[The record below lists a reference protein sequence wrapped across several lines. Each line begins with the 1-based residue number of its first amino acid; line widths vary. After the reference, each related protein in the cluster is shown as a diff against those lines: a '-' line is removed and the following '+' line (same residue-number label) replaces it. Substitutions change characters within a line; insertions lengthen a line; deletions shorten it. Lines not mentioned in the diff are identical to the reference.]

1 MIAKLLLLTFVGF
14 CTAYQYS
21 SEYEFPYSRPI
32 NQTGFEFGAWEAN
45 REYVYNVSTKTM
57 TALPDLEDYWTGI
70 VTHGYLVIR
79 PKDHNYVVAYI
90 DRPTYAVF
98 NEYLPRGYRTKLA
111 EFDLKWQPMPF
122 SSKPFG
128 IYYNKGAVKG
138 FYVEKTVPNHEV
150 NMLKAWVSQ
159 FQLDT
164 QGAYVIKSEF
174 NQFPENNTLTGVFKT
189 MEPSVTGECETLYD
203 VNAVPE
209 YFIQSHKE
217 WVPQPQYFEEDQHV
231 FHVVKTRNFDNC
243 DERRGYHFGFS
254 GFSDFKPNTNQM
266 GNILTKSEVSQMYL
280 TGDWHNYTI
289 QSVSTVNKVVV
300 SPSLVNAQKA
310 MVYAQVNM
318 TLNYIKPYEHVPE
331 GPADDRQVFVDLV
344 YSYNMAHDKQ
354 NYVRPANETEDSS
367 SSSSDSSSSEE
378 EPRENYFKIS
388 PAEQY
393 SNTLKNVDARGN
405 RYRRDLTAQKEK
417 EYYESYKRD
426 QHRLHKENDTSSSSD
441 DSSSS
446 SSSSSES
453 DEHEHLFSSSSE
465 SDSDSLSSEEYY
477 YQPIPESLKDAPQTP
492 FLPYF
497 TGYKGY
503 SVQYARNVDATHYV
517 YKLAYEIATELQEIS
532 QVPKSNTLNKFTIL
546 ARVLRTMNYQ
556 DIYDVCQKLFV
567 SQKEREEGSNHSE
580 SFAKKCDAWNTF
592 RDALA
597 QAGTPPAFKVIKEL
611 IEEKKLRGD
620 EAATVI
626 ATLPKTIRY
635 PTQTIMHEYFLLVT
649 SNTVQHQEYL
659 NVTALIS
666 YCDFLNRAQVNNQ
679 SAYNY
684 YPVHS
689 FGRLADEDYK
699 IVAHKVVPWLSHQLR
714 EAVKAGD
721 SVKVQ
726 VYIRCLGHLG
736 HPEILNVFEPYLE
749 GKIPVTHFQRLA
761 MIVAFDRLVE
771 NYPRLARSVL
781 FKVYQNTGDAHE
793 VRCAAVYL
801 LVRTKP
807 PVYMLQRMAEQT
819 HYDPSTYVR
828 AAVKTALE
836 SASEADQ
843 FDDDD
848 EFWQNAQ
855 AAIKHLNPR
864 DFSLQYSGTY
874 LRDFAFKELEMSYRL
889 YFSQIA
895 SDDHYVPSGFFFH
908 LRKNLGGLKR
918 FSTFYYLVSSME
930 TFFDIL
936 DKQYD
941 TYNKHEEYKS
951 NDYYY
956 NYYKQYPSLFKD
968 YFSKYSKNHKYQN
981 DYFEQFGNKNQE
993 DFQKWSTTRIAKMLN
1008 IDPEEAEELEGQ
1020 FLFQIF
1026 NGERFFAFN
1035 NQTIEQFPSL
1045 AKKFFAD
1052 FEDGY
1057 AYNFTKF
1064 YQQQAVSIAFPL
1076 ATGLPFTYTL
1086 KTPTLFKFEFE
1097 ATATT
1102 YPSIFQ
1108 TPTGYPEKEFDDF
1121 IRFPRWFNGS
1131 ADVNCAYSR
1140 LVDAKVGFI
1149 TPFDHQRY
1157 VAGYQKKMQGYLP
1170 FSFDF
1175 GFDFENNDYEVNVQP
1190 LEPHKDVLLFH
1201 LSSWPYTG
1209 YKDITD
1215 LRPMSEQP
1223 SVRVLHDRHQT
1234 TKTYEQTFGERFF
1247 GVAFRFQAKYDKDFI
1262 DYAYFMKHVQQ
1273 HDYWS
1278 ALVYPFASETYHY
1291 HNLNLYYD
1299 AQRTPVKNVKFV
1311 LHHKQADY
1319 DQDFQ
1324 TADVKHPKGRHG
1336 FSGYYNEYNYAQ
1348 PFVYYAGSQRRQE
1361 QFMRNAGAGIRNSDV
1376 DVYDFGIVFEGKQQK
1391 AEFVFTTAY
1400 ADSPVD
1406 EKERFLFFLSY
1417 SPYVSSS
1424 AFYEF
1429 IPFSGKQFQMCFS
1442 ATNEYPNLPKL
1453 NFLNVLNFDKVGS
1466 MNWELSYG
1474 EKCQGGS
1481 HVSMKGKLAQSEYY
1495 RHYLRISEVGQY
1507 CKKQMDNGY
1516 FQLPACQNATR
1527 QAGYFDSYS
1536 FDFEYKDVSTY
1547 AKNMTYKFF
1556 DFARYM
1562 AFPYYSE
1569 DFFYQGK
1576 HDQFKFDFQLAPYGD
1591 FYNASF
1597 YGPQYSFAVENYPID
1612 NEYARYFFAIHPEL
1626 DYYERMLTYA
1636 YRGNY
1641 HPSCVVS
1648 NKFINTFDG
1657 KTFDYELGSCW
1668 HVLLHTVKP
1677 DYYFYAQD
1685 SHFMNSDYE
1694 YNWKNGFSEDEQM
1707 TILARHGENNQL
1719 YLKAILGQYKQNDY
1733 NIDIIPHGHELPHV
1747 YINGKPQQI
1756 HEKYAIEMY
1765 TNDDG
1770 GDQPLIRVYALP
1782 GNELEISFRDDDI
1795 KIVFDGYRAR
1805 VFADQSYYN
1814 NFVGLCG
1821 TNNGEGEDDFITPD
1835 QCVMRKPEYFAGSYA
1850 IHGLNCSGP
1859 ASAYYTEYHQK
1870 AQEHCVKPQYY
1881 FGNVISELEAGRS
1894 RYNYYYK
1901 DFDLSD
1907 SSSSESDES
1916 DSSSSSSSSSS
1927 EEDHHSPSEFF
1938 AEKQYFTEKEC
1949 GVQHRVQ
1956 YVEQGDKICFSIRP
1970 LPTCSSQ
1977 CKVLDKVPKYVDV
1990 HCRDVT
1996 DSVAQLFK
2004 QQIRKGVNPDMSKK
2018 SVTKTVKFFLPK
2030 KCVHV
2035 Y

>member
-45 REYVYNVSTKTM
+45 REYVYNVTTKTM

-159 FQLDT
+159 LQLDT

-174 NQFPENNTLTGVFKT
+174 NQFPENNTLTSVFKT

-378 EPRENYFKIS
+378 EPRENFKIS

-393 SNTLKNVDARGN
+393 SNTLKHVDARGN
-405 RYRRDLTAQKEK
+405 RNRRDLTAQKEK

-453 DEHEHLFSSSSE
+453 DEHDHLFSSSSE
-465 SDSDSLSSEEYY
+465 SESESDSLSSEEYY

-649 SNTVQHQEYL
+649 SSTVQHQEYL

-721 SVKVQ
+721 SIKVQ

-836 SASEADQ
+836 SASEADE

-874 LRDFAFKELEMSYRL
+874 LRDFAFKELELSYRL

-1035 NQTIEQFPSL
+1035 NQTMEQFPSL

-1057 AYNFTKF
+1057 AYNITKF

-1086 KTPTLFKFEFE
+1086 KTPTVVKFEFE
-1097 ATATT
+1097 TTATT
-1102 YPSIFQ
+1102 YPSIFK

-1131 ADVNCAYSR
+1131 ADVNVAYSR
-1140 LVDAKVGFI
+1140 LVDAKVGFT

-1157 VAGYQKKMQGYLP
+1157 VAGYQKKMQAYLP

-1190 LEPHKDVLLFH
+1190 LEAHKDVLLFH

-1223 SVRVLHDRHQT
+1223 SVRVLHDREQT
-1234 TKTYEQTFGERFF
+1234 TKSYEQTFGERLF
-1247 GVAFRFQAKYDKDFI
+1247 GVAFRFQAKYDKDFV
-1262 DYAYFMKHVQQ
+1262 DYAYFMKHIQQ

-1336 FSGYYNEYNYAQ
+1336 FSGYYNEYNYASLRLLRWKPTPPGAVHAQ
-1348 PFVYYAGSQRRQE
+1348 RWSRYPQQRRRCLRL
-1361 QFMRNAGAGIRNSDV
+1361 RNRVRGQAA
-1376 DVYDFGIVFEGKQQK
+1376 EG
-1391 AEFVFTTAY
+1391 
-1400 ADSPVD
+1400 
-1406 EKERFLFFLSY
+1406 
-1417 SPYVSSS
+1417 
-1424 AFYEF
+1424 
-1429 IPFSGKQFQMCFS
+1429 
-1442 ATNEYPNLPKL
+1442 
-1453 NFLNVLNFDKVGS
+1453 
-1466 MNWELSYG
+1466 
-1474 EKCQGGS
+1474 
-1481 HVSMKGKLAQSEYY
+1481 
-1495 RHYLRISEVGQY
+1495 
-1507 CKKQMDNGY
+1507 
-1516 FQLPACQNATR
+1516 
-1527 QAGYFDSYS
+1527 
-1536 FDFEYKDVSTY
+1536 
-1547 AKNMTYKFF
+1547 
-1556 DFARYM
+1556 
-1562 AFPYYSE
+1562 
-1569 DFFYQGK
+1569 
-1576 HDQFKFDFQLAPYGD
+1576 
-1591 FYNASF
+1591 
-1597 YGPQYSFAVENYPID
+1597 
-1612 NEYARYFFAIHPEL
+1612 
-1626 DYYERMLTYA
+1626 
-1636 YRGNY
+1636 
-1641 HPSCVVS
+1641 
-1648 NKFINTFDG
+1648 
-1657 KTFDYELGSCW
+1657 
-1668 HVLLHTVKP
+1668 
-1677 DYYFYAQD
+1677 
-1685 SHFMNSDYE
+1685 
-1694 YNWKNGFSEDEQM
+1694 
-1707 TILARHGENNQL
+1707 
-1719 YLKAILGQYKQNDY
+1719 
-1733 NIDIIPHGHELPHV
+1733 
-1747 YINGKPQQI
+1747 
-1756 HEKYAIEMY
+1756 
-1765 TNDDG
+1765 
-1770 GDQPLIRVYALP
+1770 RV
-1782 GNELEISFRDDDI
+1782 
-1795 KIVFDGYRAR
+1795 
-1805 VFADQSYYN
+1805 
-1814 NFVGLCG
+1814 
-1821 TNNGEGEDDFITPD
+1821 
-1835 QCVMRKPEYFAGSYA
+1835 
-1850 IHGLNCSGP
+1850 
-1859 ASAYYTEYHQK
+1859 
-1870 AQEHCVKPQYY
+1870 
-1881 FGNVISELEAGRS
+1881 
-1894 RYNYYYK
+1894 
-1901 DFDLSD
+1901 
-1907 SSSSESDES
+1907 
-1916 DSSSSSSSSSS
+1916 
-1927 EEDHHSPSEFF
+1927 
-1938 AEKQYFTEKEC
+1938 
-1949 GVQHRVQ
+1949 
-1956 YVEQGDKICFSIRP
+1956 
-1970 LPTCSSQ
+1970 
-1977 CKVLDKVPKYVDV
+1977 
-1990 HCRDVT
+1990 
-1996 DSVAQLFK
+1996 
-2004 QQIRKGVNPDMSKK
+2004 
-2018 SVTKTVKFFLPK
+2018 
-2030 KCVHV
+2030 CVHHRLRR
-2035 Y
+2035 